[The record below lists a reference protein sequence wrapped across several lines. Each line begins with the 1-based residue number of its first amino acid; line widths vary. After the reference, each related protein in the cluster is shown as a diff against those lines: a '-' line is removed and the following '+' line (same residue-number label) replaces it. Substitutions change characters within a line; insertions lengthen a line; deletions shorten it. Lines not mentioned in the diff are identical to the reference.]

1 MSMMTRDLFV
11 AELDNLVDYLQLREL
26 GFFVL
31 GQGRGGILAGA
42 YASRRPKG
50 LRKLIIAG
58 GPVGMPLY
66 SEGCKHLSQL
76 PPGVRY
82 TVERYE
88 RKGDCDSEEFQKA
101 NAAFFAR
108 HSYKLDPLPD
118 PAKAVFDHLREDL
131 TLSHYGLT
139 GLFRRGTFKFIIVGS
154 FKDWEPWKE
163 AHNIQVETLLFNGD
177 RAEVMGRCIEL
188 WLKSIAKVKWVTLS
202 NTSRM
207 AHWE

>member
-1 MSMMTRDLFV
+1 
-11 AELDNLVDYLQLREL
+11 
-26 GFFVL
+26 
-31 GQGRGGILAGA
+31 
-42 YASRRPKG
+42 
-50 LRKLIIAG
+50 
-58 GPVGMPLY
+58 MPLY

-131 TLSHYGLT
+131 TLSHYVSTCLVNLSTMEGAY
-139 GLFRRGTFKFIIVGS
+139 R
-154 FKDWEPWKE
+154 
-163 AHNIQVETLLFNGD
+163 TL
-177 RAEVMGRCIEL
+177 
-188 WLKSIAKVKWVTLS
+188 
-202 NTSRM
+202 
-207 AHWE
+207 